1 MSCTMFPLCCLTSI
15 SFQDLVW
22 IWFQCIA
29 WDWHDQAAMS
39 RQTVGH
45 QGVPKSTSIYP
56 PGTHWLAPGPRYCL
70 PSTRAHSTN
79 NCAPAP
85 PSKEPGA
92 RPVFQYLVSCQTQ
105 LTSSCQPGFPTWVPT
120 SLSSNCCVWNCL
132 FSPRPSV
139 SGPRGTKTSGTPV
152 PLMCSAGNTD
162 ITQHNNNNNKCLCST
177 NRAICVFHNRAIT
190 RNGLIPLWLER
201 WICASTQMISRPPRT
216 IGDTIC

>member
-92 RPVFQYLVSCQTQ
+92 RPVFQYLVSCQTPAN
-105 LTSSCQPGFPTWVPT
+105 LLLPTWVSNLGSNF
-120 SLSSNCCVWNCL
+120 SLFQLLCLELSIFTQTQCV
-132 FSPRPSV
+132 
-139 SGPRGTKTSGTPV
+139 
-152 PLMCSAGNTD
+152 
-162 ITQHNNNNNKCLCST
+162 
-177 NRAICVFHNRAIT
+177 RAPWYKNFWYTCAINVQC
-190 RNGLIPLWLER
+190 R
-201 WICASTQMISRPPRT
+201 
-216 IGDTIC
+216 